1 SACRREPWPV
11 EHRRLR
17 QEPDQPTRHRAGEH
31 LPELRT
37 GRRGTQSGHRQD
49 GRQRDDHH
57 AAHVRYFGQQE
68 FLSQGQTRC
77 KRWLAS
83 RMQCAR
89 HARRKY
95 RMPCSNVDPVERPIR
110 HRRHVMLKRFA
121 SLLLL
126 AGLCAPCLAQVP
138 SAVANPPAPATST
151 TQPATSAPPAGAA
164 TPAEAGAMPSL
175 NAQDLGTFFD
185 GLVPY
190 MLQRNDIAG
199 GAVAVVKD
207 GKLIFAQGYGYADV
221 AKRTPVV

>member
-1 SACRREPWPV
+1 
-11 EHRRLR
+11 
-17 QEPDQPTRHRAGEH
+17 
-31 LPELRT
+31 
-37 GRRGTQSGHRQD
+37 
-49 GRQRDDHH
+49 
-57 AAHVRYFGQQE
+57 
-68 FLSQGQTRC
+68 
-77 KRWLAS
+77 
-83 RMQCAR
+83 MQCAR
-89 HARRKY
+89 HARREY

-151 TQPATSAPPAGAA
+151 TQSATPAPPADAA

-175 NAQDLGTFFD
+175 DTQDLATFFD

-221 AKRTPVV
+221 AKRTPVVADKTEFRIGSISKLFTWTAVMQQVAAGKIDLDADVNQYLDFKIPAKYGKPITMRDLMTHTAGFAEVIKDLGVPTP